1 MRRGASF
8 HVDDVGAPP
17 EDRLHAAPPRNAFGT
32 YLQLRAVLRD
42 LEVALES
49 FLSGHGLTIA
59 DYCALRII
67 HEEGARSLSGLGR
80 WVSIGNSATTKL
92 VDRLER
98 RGLVERVRDQ
108 QDRRVWNIV
117 ITDVGT
123 VLTQQLIPAHQANVE
138 ILLSCLDAQQIGE
151 LHGLLTDLRA
161 CLDERL
167 ASGRPLDP

>member
-1 MRRGASF
+1 MSREVSF
-8 HVDDVGAPP
+8 RSDEVAAPP

-32 YLQLRAVLRD
+32 YLQMRAVLRD

-49 FLSGHGLTIA
+49 FLSRHGLTIA
-59 DYCALRII
+59 DYCALRLI

-123 VLTQQLIPAHQANVE
+123 ALTKQIIPAHQANVAM
-138 ILLSCLDAQQIGE
+138 LLSCLDEQQIGG
-151 LHGLLTDLRA
+151 LHDLLTGLRA